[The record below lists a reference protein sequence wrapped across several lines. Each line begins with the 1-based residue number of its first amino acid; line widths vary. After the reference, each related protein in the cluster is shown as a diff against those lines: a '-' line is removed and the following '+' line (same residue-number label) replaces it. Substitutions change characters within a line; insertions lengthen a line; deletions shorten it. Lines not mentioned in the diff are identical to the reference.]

1 MPDPIVML
9 AAIGAFV
16 THPAAVALGANAA
29 TALIQGL
36 VRHFDKNNVDRK
48 ALRRELADAG
58 AQVTDELLNALAD
71 ATVEFFDASR
81 DRQRLAADVTDLHER
96 IVKLQNTIGAD
107 RQAADTAFN
116 MMTRVAQD
124 MMIAFADQENLK
136 DQLAEIRT
144 LFYGQLTVTRG
155 FIVIRDADTPEGKL
169 LLRDAMDLHPENVFL
184 DRLVP
189 RPQVVGQAQ
198 SDKNILVTGL
208 PGGGK
213 TTTMYQILL
222 AEEAHTVVVIQPG
235 FGAVPDHIR
244 YLEREDL
251 PDRFDLVY
259 DNIQESPRTFYDKML
274 NLRTRFP
281 GLRLLCA
288 CRKPNMPWVQTQA
301 IPGFRET
308 LKLDEI
314 ELPPLSRDEAEG
326 VVSICEEYWHI
337 TVDPQ
342 VRNWLLDR
350 VSDSKDGGKTKTDGT
365 PFYVI
370 SLLAP
375 IRAEDDA
382 TVHLADIVG
391 LPRDTLGIWQA
402 YFGQLL
408 ESDRDE
414 DISLLRAIKIM
425 HELDLPAERRLVYT
439 IAREVFSIADEAVLD
454 DAAHRLQTR
463 LWTTLKNDRF
473 DCYDVQFEAVPI
485 PEHAYDRLEQW
496 IIDLP
501 PDDLRKL
508 LFIARAGIMRHN
520 HTTRASSSEALRTA
534 LQSQLSLWYSGIE
547 ACMAE
552 EDSPDR
558 ALFLNNASNCY
569 SALASAAP
577 NDDERR
583 ERLKQAVDAIEKAVD
598 LYRKLNLPADLAMS
612 LNNASNCYSSLASA
626 APNDDDRRE
635 RLKRAVDA
643 IEEAIRIRRKLNL
656 PADLAG
662 SLNNVSNRYSDLA
675 SAAPNDDERRERLKQ
690 AVDAIEEA
698 IRIRRKLNLPA
709 DLASSL
715 NNAAICYS
723 SLASSAPNDDERRE
737 RLNQA
742 LEGIEEAVD
751 LYRKLNLP
759 ADLAG
764 SLNNASTCYS
774 SLASAAPNDDERR
787 ERLKQAVDAIE
798 EAVDLHRKLN
808 LPADLAASLNNASI
822 PYSALASSARDDDE
836 RRERLNQA
844 VDAIEK
850 AVDLYRKLNLP
861 ADLAMSL
868 NNASEHYSA
877 LASSARDDDERRER
891 LNQAVDAI
899 EKAVDLYRKL
909 NLPADLAMSLN
920 NASGCY
926 SSLASSAPDDD
937 ERRKRLK
944 QAVDAIEEAVD
955 LYRKLDLPA
964 NLAMSL
970 ATSANVHHALADD
983 DEEKAPVHLQESA
996 ASIDEAIALFE
1007 AIGRHHWLTQAY
1019 PDGVRH
1025 HFPLAS
1031 DHPESLAKLTEYAAK
1046 AADVLQRF
1054 GRSEE
1059 GAHFAELA
1067 RKHANPDA
1075 D

>member
-1 MPDPIVML
+1 M
-9 AAIGAFV
+9 
-16 THPAAVALGANAA
+16 
-29 TALIQGL
+29 
-36 VRHFDKNNVDRK
+36 K
-48 ALRRELADAG
+48 
-58 AQVTDELLNALAD
+58 
-71 ATVEFFDASR
+71 
-81 DRQRLAADVTDLHER
+81 
-96 IVKLQNTIGAD
+96 
-107 RQAADTAFN
+107 QAA
-116 MMTRVAQD
+116 
-124 MMIAFADQENLK
+124 
-136 DQLAEIRT
+136 
-144 LFYGQLTVTRG
+144 
-155 FIVIRDADTPEGKL
+155 
-169 LLRDAMDLHPENVFL
+169 
-184 DRLVP
+184 
-189 RPQVVGQAQ
+189 
-198 SDKNILVTGL
+198 
-208 PGGGK
+208 
-213 TTTMYQILL
+213 
-222 AEEAHTVVVIQPG
+222 
-235 FGAVPDHIR
+235 
-244 YLEREDL
+244 
-251 PDRFDLVY
+251 
-259 DNIQESPRTFYDKML
+259 
-274 NLRTRFP
+274 
-281 GLRLLCA
+281 
-288 CRKPNMPWVQTQA
+288 
-301 IPGFRET
+301 
-308 LKLDEI
+308 
-314 ELPPLSRDEAEG
+314 
-326 VVSICEEYWHI
+326 
-337 TVDPQ
+337 
-342 VRNWLLDR
+342 
-350 VSDSKDGGKTKTDGT
+350 
-365 PFYVI
+365 
-370 SLLAP
+370 
-375 IRAEDDA
+375 
-382 TVHLADIVG
+382 
-391 LPRDTLGIWQA
+391 
-402 YFGQLL
+402 
-408 ESDRDE
+408 
-414 DISLLRAIKIM
+414 
-425 HELDLPAERRLVYT
+425 
-439 IAREVFSIADEAVLD
+439 
-454 DAAHRLQTR
+454 
-463 LWTTLKNDRF
+463 
-473 DCYDVQFEAVPI
+473 
-485 PEHAYDRLEQW
+485 
-496 IIDLP
+496 
-501 PDDLRKL
+501 
-508 LFIARAGIMRHN
+508 
-520 HTTRASSSEALRTA
+520 
-534 LQSQLSLWYSGIE
+534 
-547 ACMAE
+547 
-552 EDSPDR
+552 
-558 ALFLNNASNCY
+558 
-569 SALASAAP
+569 
-577 NDDERR
+577 
-583 ERLKQAVDAIEKAVD
+583 DAIEKAVD

-850 AVDLYRKLNLP
+850 AVDLYRK
-861 ADLAMSL
+861 
-868 NNASEHYSA
+868 
-877 LASSARDDDERRER
+877 
-891 LNQAVDAI
+891 Q
-899 EKAVDLYRKL
+899 